1 MWAGIWGQK
10 VGQDLGPPAW
20 DPTVRYQ
27 AGGPRWMPGNWPHF
41 VGPPNQPGEGGGRRG
56 DTHRVFGLVSTRWRH
71 ATRQPRNTRGCQFI
85 QGPAGN
91 PVIQKLAVSRLMQMQ
106 QQGKHKIS
114 GVACNRSNC
123 LCYYRT

>member
-1 MWAGIWGQK
+1 MFANLCGTR
-10 VGQDLGPPAW
+10 L
-20 DPTVRYQ
+20 
-27 AGGPRWMPGNWPHF
+27 GGPDGCLET
-41 VGPPNQPGEGGGRRG
+41 GPTLWGHPISPERGGGRRG